1 MKFFKVFI
9 FTVFLVSP
17 LSVFSIDSNLIVE
30 KINEE
35 RERYGK
41 PHLVVSGVLTDIAW
55 RKSSAMSKNGF
66 LEHSPEVSTGTLWPF
81 FREAG
86 YVYKYAGE
94 NLAVNIKSEEEI
106 VYSWMNSTSHRQN
119 IISDNFSEIG
129 VAITYG
135 NYMGETSPFITAY
148 FAQPKEVESKN
159 TNQEE
164 EKLRELLSQLIALL
178 NTYLSLL
185 QKVS

>member
-1 MKFFKVFI
+1 MKLFKIFI
-9 FTVFLVSP
+9 VVIFIVSP
-17 LSVFSIDSNLIVE
+17 LSVFSIDSNLIIE
-30 KINEE
+30 KINRE
-35 RERYGK
+35 RERYNK
-41 PHLVVSGVLTDIAW
+41 PHLITSGVLTDIAW
-55 RKSSAMSKNGF
+55 RKSLAMSKNGF
-66 LEHSPEVSTGTLWPF
+66 LQHSPETSGSLWPF

-119 IISDNFSEIG
+119 ILSDNFSEIG

-135 NYMGETSPFITAY
+135 NYMGESSPFITAY
-148 FAQPKEVESKN
+148 FAQPKETESESRD
-159 TNQEE
+159 QEE
-164 EKLRELLSQLIALL
+164 EKLRELLTQLIALL